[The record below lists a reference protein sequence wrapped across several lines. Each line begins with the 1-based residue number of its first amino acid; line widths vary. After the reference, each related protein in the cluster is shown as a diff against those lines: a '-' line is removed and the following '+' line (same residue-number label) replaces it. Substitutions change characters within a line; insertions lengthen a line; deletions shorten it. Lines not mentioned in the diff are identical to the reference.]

1 MLFVKSPYAFL
12 YILFL
17 CVWKTKLWSWM
28 KWNFQL
34 SPHEKNFQCVLDKVL
49 EKHSMTNGLG
59 NENVKFLI
67 IFLEIVPFM

>member
-1 MLFVKSPYAFL
+1 
-12 YILFL
+12 
-17 CVWKTKLWSWM
+17 M

-34 SPHEKNFQCVLDKVL
+34 SSHEKNLQCVLDKVL